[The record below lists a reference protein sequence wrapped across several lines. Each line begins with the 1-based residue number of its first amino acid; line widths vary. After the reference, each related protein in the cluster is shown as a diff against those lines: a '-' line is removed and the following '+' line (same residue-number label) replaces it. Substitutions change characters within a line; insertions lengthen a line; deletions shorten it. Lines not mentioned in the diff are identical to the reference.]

1 MVLSESQDPER
12 CYYMLMGNHGETD
25 KINLNGT
32 EIKSSNGEKCLTC
45 SFLENEALMPTCV
58 RKHGKTS
65 VFSQE

>member
-12 CYYMLMGNHGETD
+12 CDYMLMGNHGETD

-45 SFLENEALMPTCV
+45 SFLENEALMPT
-58 RKHGKTS
+58 
-65 VFSQE
+65 